1 MKMTQQKPDVFS
13 LLAKH
18 RKPIMGFAAIYILV
32 FHKYVCLFPQGNLFF
47 QIEYGIKE
55 LGLSGVDIF
64 LFLSG
69 IGLTYSIG
77 RTSMGTFYYKRIKR
91 IIIPFVLIGIARG
104 LFDRLSFMDI
114 LGNVSGI
121 NFWIRDVN
129 SLLWFIPAIAVLYFV
144 FPFYYKSFLRA
155 KNKMVFTGII
165 ICSWLIL
172 SMLLSRLL
180 ESIGR
185 SDIYLFTN
193 RIPVFVLGILFGWL
207 SQHQSLRFGSSKW
220 LMILLI
226 NIIGLYV
233 GFQVLYQNWYLFVPI
248 TITFFPSILIAV
260 SLTLILSYVFELL
273 SLSKVGS
280 FITNFFSIIG
290 TVSLEFYCVQ
300 GAVDFV
306 IKSFFTNFPN
316 VVVNILVFVTVFLAA
331 YILYFIELGFWK
343 IVEAPIRK
351 I

>member
-1 MKMTQQKPDVFS
+1 MKLIQQRPDVFS

-18 RKPIMGFAAIYILV
+18 RKSIMGFAAIYILA
-32 FHKYVCLFPQGNLFF
+32 FHKYICLFPQGNLFF

-77 RTSMGTFYYKRIKR
+77 KTSLGIFYYKRIKR

-114 LGNVSGI
+114 LGNISGI

-129 SLLWFIPAIAVLYFV
+129 SLLWFIPAIAALYFV
-144 FPFYYKSFLRA
+144 FPFYYKAFLKA

-165 ICSWLIL
+165 VCIWLFL
-172 SMLLSRLL
+172 SMLLAGSIERL
-180 ESIGR
+180 GR
-185 SDIYLFTN
+185 GDLYLFTN
-193 RIPVFVLGILFGWL
+193 RIPVFTIGVLFGWL
-207 SQHQSLRFGSSKW
+207 SQGKSLRFSASNW
-220 LMILLI
+220 LLLLLI
-226 NIIGLYV
+226 NCVGLYV
-233 GFQVLYQNWYLFVPI
+233 GFQVVFHNWYLFVPI
-248 TITFFPSILIAV
+248 TITFIPSILIAI

-273 SLSKVGS
+273 SFSKVGS

-306 IKSFFTNFPN
+306 VKSYFSNLPN
-316 VVVNILVFVTVFLAA
+316 AVLNILVFVTVFIAS
-331 YILYFIELGFWK
+331 YVLYFIELGFWK
-343 IVEAPIRK
+343 IAELFQK
-351 I
+351 N